1 MAACRPGTSLAA
13 PRPTHPVPTRAGW
26 DKGCLTMRL
35 GERAKLTI
43 RGDKGYG
50 PAGFPAWGI
59 KPNATLF
66 FEITIL
72 SIN

>member
-1 MAACRPGTSLAA
+1 VA
-13 PRPTHPVPTRAGW
+13 RAGW